1 MIIKIK
7 LDIFLFL
14 FLLSNIV
21 STAVSLYP
29 VLSSLSLV
37 VNLITILYGSL
48 YLLYQ
53 MPPIQKRGFLF
64 YIYAIWITVMI
75 VTGFSFELRII
86 GRLFSNPEFAFF
98 LLFPLII
105 YAPFTPKFFNT
116 LVRFLVIF
124 NVFFLVFILLSYNKI
139 LLDYNLY
146 ELISKRFAYGNAFLI
161 LIYGFLSPKRKMLSV
176 LIAIILII
184 IALILGRRAQLF
196 YLGLTTL
203 SGWLLYIF
211 YFKKKYLF
219 INVMAAALLII
230 SGVVFNVDRAFESNF
245 TRLVNK
251 IDDDT
256 RSGTEEDFYAE
267 MSTYDWIAGKGIN
280 GKYKTSMV
288 IDFDYEG
295 DTRSMEDKNFRYGIE
310 TGYLNTIL
318 KGGIIKL
325 GLDLIIIL
333 YAIWMGMFFGR
344 NLLVKA
350 AVVFLLVYLATLYPE
365 NANAFNLRY
374 LLVWISVGICVNKT
388 LRSLTNMEFSK
399 QYLKN
404 GK

>member
-1 MIIKIK
+1 
-7 LDIFLFL
+7 
-14 FLLSNIV
+14 
-21 STAVSLYP
+21 
-29 VLSSLSLV
+29 
-37 VNLITILYGSL
+37 
-48 YLLYQ
+48 
-53 MPPIQKRGFLF
+53 
-64 YIYAIWITVMI
+64 
-75 VTGFSFELRII
+75 
-86 GRLFSNPEFAFF
+86 
-98 LLFPLII
+98 
-105 YAPFTPKFFNT
+105 
-116 LVRFLVIF
+116 
-124 NVFFLVFILLSYNKI
+124 
-139 LLDYNLY
+139 
-146 ELISKRFAYGNAFLI
+146 
-161 LIYGFLSPKRKMLSV
+161 
-176 LIAIILII
+176 
-184 IALILGRRAQLF
+184 
-196 YLGLTTL
+196 
-203 SGWLLYIF
+203 
-211 YFKKKYLF
+211 
-219 INVMAAALLII
+219 MAAALLII

-245 TRLVNK
+245 TRLVNR

-280 GKYKTSMV
+280 GKYKTSIV
-288 IDFDYEG
+288 LDSDYEG
-295 DTRSMEDKNFRYGIE
+295 DTRSMEDKNFRYGLE

-325 GLDLIIIL
+325 GLDLVIIL

-365 NANAFNLRY
+365 NANSFNLRY